1 MKNRFVSPPTR
12 EDLDPAGFPGG
23 SGRGTA
29 SSSDVAPS
37 AVEAA
42 ATRTPPSARQQD
54 GQAGRLPE
62 TDFHDHRPA
71 YQKKK
76 GFLREQNF
84 KTEQHAA
91 YLPWRLDAP
100 LAP

>member
-1 MKNRFVSPPTR
+1 M
-12 EDLDPAGFPGG
+12 
-23 SGRGTA
+23 
-29 SSSDVAPS
+29 
-37 AVEAA
+37 
-42 ATRTPPSARQQD
+42 
-54 GQAGRLPE
+54 PE

-76 GFLREQNF
+76 GFLGEQNF

>member
-1 MKNRFVSPPTR
+1 MKNRFVSPRLVRTWIPPVF
-12 EDLDPAGFPGG
+12 PAAQGEGPP
-23 SGRGTA
+23 
-29 SSSDVAPS
+29 APLTS
-37 AVEAA
+37 RPPAVEAA
-42 ATRTPPSARQQD
+42 AIRTPPSARQQD

-62 TDFHDHRPA
+62 TDFHDHCPA

-76 GFLREQNF
+76 GFLGEQNF